1 MNCYKT
7 NTVIFDLKNFL
18 KNYYF
23 NSFQKYPNKE
33 VILIIFE
40 NKLLRKLRKT
50 I

>member
-1 MNCYKT
+1 MKK
-7 NTVIFDLKNFL
+7 FSKD
-18 KNYYF
+18 YYF

-40 NKLLRKLRKT
+40 NKLLIKLRKT

>member
-1 MNCYKT
+1 MK
-7 NTVIFDLKNFL
+7 KFL

-40 NKLLRKLRKT
+40 NKLLIKLRKT